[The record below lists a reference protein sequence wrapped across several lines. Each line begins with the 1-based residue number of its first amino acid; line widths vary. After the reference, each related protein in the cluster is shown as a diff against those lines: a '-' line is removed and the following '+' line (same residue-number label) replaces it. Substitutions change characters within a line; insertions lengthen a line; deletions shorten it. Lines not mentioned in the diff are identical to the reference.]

1 MDQLARPRSLHA
13 HVLRRY
19 RLGDHPF
26 LLSDAEFRLAIQA
39 ERQRVDR
46 NGSVVSL
53 LLIKLPEPAEDR
65 PGLEFLAKLLEGRIR
80 LTDTPG
86 LLADGRVGILLPDT
100 GAEGAWKVAEDI
112 SECFPP
118 GPTRPE
124 CDVRLYPPKGRTDG
138 FDKLAELPEE
148 ESIDRRQPP
157 RTTHDDFLLAQ
168 PTPRFK
174 RWIDV
179 VGSLFGMTIAAP
191 ILAVAI
197 VAIRLT
203 SPGPVFFCQQREG
216 LAGRRFKIYKLRT
229 MSVDAEA
236 RKAELRAHS
245 HQDGPAFKM
254 HRDPR
259 ITPIGR
265 FLRWSSI
272 DELPQFFNVLRGDMS
287 LVGPRPLPTDE
298 SEACLRWQRRRL
310 DVAPGMTCF
319 WQVSGRGDVSFD
331 EWVRMDLQYIK
342 EKGLWQDAKLIVS
355 TVPSI
360 LFRRGIR

>member
-19 RLGDHPF
+19 RLGTHPF
-26 LLSDAEFRLAIQA
+26 LLADEEFRFATRA
-39 ERQRVDR
+39 ERMRVDR

-65 PGLEFLAKLLEGRIR
+65 PGLEFLAKLLEGRLR

-86 LLADGRVGILLPDT
+86 LLSDGRVGVLLPDT
-100 GAEGAWKVAEDI
+100 NTAGAWKVAEDI

-124 CDVRLYPPKGRTDG
+124 CDVRVYPPKSRTDG
-138 FDKLAELPEE
+138 FDRLADLPDEQQV
-148 ESIDRRQPP
+148 DRRQSPGDAQ
-157 RTTHDDFLLAQ
+157 DDFFLAQ

-174 RWIDV
+174 RLVDI
-179 VGSLFGMTIAAP
+179 VGSLFGLAMAAP
-191 ILAVAI
+191 ILLLASL
-197 VAIRLT
+197 AIRA
-203 SPGPVFFCQQREG
+203 SSRGPIFFCQEREG
-216 LAGRRFKIYKLRT
+216 IAGRRFKIYKLRT
-229 MSVDAEA
+229 MAVDAEA
-236 RKAELRAHS
+236 RKAELRAQS

-272 DELPQFFNVLRGDMS
+272 DELPQLYNVFRGDMS

-310 DVAPGMTCF
+310 DVVPGMTCT

-331 EWVRMDLQYIK
+331 EWVRMDLTYIK
-342 EKGLWQDAKLIVS
+342 KKGLWQDAKLIAW
-355 TVPSI
+355 TIPSI